1 MKKAIITLM
10 LCIQILHLITNQ
22 GQVSLDIKRSMSH
35 FDQTGKLTPLVVTL
49 SSEDKI
55 EKVKNVDLICIVD
68 VSGSMSSTNKIELV
82 KDSLKYLVNLMNE
95 EDNLAL
101 VTFDSTARIIN
112 GLTQM
117 TSENKTILLK
127 KIDNLYADGGTN
139 IYQGLLKALSLIT
152 NDFSN
157 GQRIASM
164 ILLSDGQDNYNGAD
178 TNFIKLLSDT
188 GKNNYTFTLH
198 TFGYGDDHDP
208 TLLTKIAR
216 IRDGGF
222 FPISKLIDVQDA
234 YLKIY
239 GSLSTV
245 CAINAQ
251 LIIESNFK
259 IEKVYGMDEMY
270 NTTFNNKT
278 APYSFST
285 TLIQVIYGK
294 TYGYV
299 VLVNIPEDTPF
310 GTEVLKATISPL
322 AVTAKYLWAPSFSII
337 AYEEYIR
344 CISVT
349 YFYNGY
355 YAGVYNGIIIIKNGK
370 VWIETNYNGTKNWV
384 GEFDDAINDL
394 ENYYTFGRA
403 NLLSKIRELKT
414 NSIGMHYSQDNSY
427 TRNIIDNSHN
437 IDISKLPITKVIGQ
451 KIIEMDININYYYFY
466 LKEGTGEINNLYFSG
481 NGSSLIIYSEK
492 PSGKINITST
502 SEYIEFYSWN
512 ETKTRVQN
520 LVDLSHG
527 GKFIIEKDFPFEFYS
542 RVDGKKDITFNIE
555 FLKLD
560 FDEISNTPEHL
571 FEINAYILDD
581 KKIEN
586 LKLDLNSLP
595 SATVYK
601 GYYDDELLL
610 GKIVIRKEEISKQ
623 LNSLYQNYLY
633 IIINKMSTNK
643 NIKYNHLEGQ
653 ILFYPMDYI
662 YSIVP
667 EKFSI
672 FSNLFENQKNPHL
685 YTLLGKNITL
695 EFSALGEELDCKILK
710 YNHNYPTGSEELFID
725 SPLFNIQRNEKN
737 NKTYINAFLLEDNN
751 STSDKMI
758 LSIFS
763 KNEGHIASSNSSDLS
778 YNFKYFTHPYIG
790 KEKNITENST
800 NNSTDNSIDNFTD
813 NFTENSTKNST
824 GNPIEVPI
832 IKPKSTVIFLGFS
845 KFVYIRTVKIS
856 YFSMHF
862 AHIREIVY
870 SEILIIT
877 IKIKYKIINRRLEEN
892 EMKQVECKLVKTTFE
907 NQDKYNCS
915 FETNGEEIDNI
926 QINNNF
932 VFKDQVVEIASKT
945 PLALKYMNNLEN
957 VGNSDL
963 FDKKLYILDNATNN
977 IDNDKKEF
985 NITGIIDDKNFNFE
999 NLILTIS
1006 SDMENDKDYSIP
1018 CKVINN
1024 KEKNYTLKCNS
1035 NDDIKGNLD
1044 GAFANL
1050 GNENLIVNFV
1060 SNSNNKLNFTSPIE
1074 KINNIPYKKKKNGI
1088 STGGIVAIIVSCVAL
1103 LVIATGLAFYCK
1115 KKPVP
1120 PESNASES
1128 IKNEISNVNINNV

>member
-1 MKKAIITLM
+1 MRKEILTLI
-10 LCIQILHLITNQ
+10 LFLQIFCLILNQSSISLEIQ
-22 GQVSLDIKRSMSH
+22 RSRSH
-35 FDQTGKLTPLVVTL
+35 FDQTGKLTPLVVSL

-55 EKVKNVDLICIVD
+55 EKIKGVDLICIVD
-68 VSGSMSSTNKIELV
+68 VSGSMSSPRNKIELV
-82 KDSLKYLVNLMNE
+82 KESLKYLVNLMNE

-101 VTFDSTARIIN
+101 VTFDTSSKIVKE
-112 GLTQM
+112 LTKM

-127 KIDNLYADGGTN
+127 DIDNLYASGGTN
-139 IYQGLLKALSLIT
+139 IYQGLDKALSLIAT
-152 NDFSN
+152 DYSN
-157 GQRIASM
+157 GERIASM
-164 ILLSDGQDNYNGAD
+164 ILLSDGIDNYSGAD
-178 TNFIKLLSDT
+178 TKFIKLLSDT

-198 TFGYGDDHDP
+198 TFGYGNDHDP
-208 TLLTKIAR
+208 LLLTKIAR
-216 IRDGGF
+216 IRDSGF
-222 FPISKLIDVQDA
+222 FPISQLIDVQEA

-239 GSLSTV
+239 GSLSTI
-245 CAINAQ
+245 CYINTQ

-299 VLVNIPEDTPF
+299 VMVDIPEDTPI

-322 AVTAKYLWAPSFSII
+322 GITANYLWENSFNII

-355 YAGVYNGIIIIKNGK
+355 YAGTYGGIIIIKNGK
-370 VWIETNYNGTKNWV
+370 LWIETNYNGTRNWV

-394 ENYYTFGRA
+394 NHFSTFGKA

-427 TRNIIDNSHN
+427 IRNIIDSSHN
-437 IDISKLPITKVIGQ
+437 IDVSKLPITKVIGQ
-451 KIIEMDININYYYFY
+451 KIIDIDININYYYFY
-466 LKEGTGEINNLYFSG
+466 LKEGVGEINNLYFSG
-481 NGSSLIIYSEK
+481 NGSSLIIYTEK

-502 SEYIEFYSWN
+502 SEYIEYYSWN
-512 ETKTRVQN
+512 ETKKRVQN
-520 LVDLSHG
+520 LVDFSHG

-542 RVDGKKDITFNIE
+542 KIDGKKDVTFNIE

-586 LKLDLNSLP
+586 LKLDINSLP
-595 SATVYK
+595 SETVYK

-610 GKIVIRKEEISKQ
+610 GKIVIKKEEISKQ
-623 LNSLYQNYLY
+623 LNSIYQNYLY
-633 IIINKMSTNK
+633 IIINKISTNK
-643 NIKYNHLEGQ
+643 NIKYNHVEGQ
-653 ILFYPMDYI
+653 FIFYPMDYI
-662 YSIVP
+662 YSTIP
-667 EKFSI
+667 ERFSI

-685 YTLLGKNITL
+685 YTLLGKNITI
-695 EFSALGEELDCKILK
+695 EFSNLGDELDFKILK

-725 SPLFNIQRNEKN
+725 SPQFNIQRNEAN
-737 NKTYINAFLLEDNN
+737 NKTYINSFLIEDNN

-763 KNEGHIASSNSSDLS
+763 KNEGHIASSNSSYSS
-778 YNFKYFTHPYIG
+778 YNFKYFTNPYIRI
-790 KEKNITENST
+790 EKNSTENST
-800 NNSTDNSIDNFTD
+800 NNYTENY
-813 NFTENSTKNST
+813 TENSTES
-824 GNPIEVPI
+824 IEVPKI
-832 IKPKSTVIFLGFS
+832 NPKSNVIFLGFS
-845 KFVYIRTVKIS
+845 KFVYIRTIKIS

-862 AHIREIVY
+862 AHVREIIY

-877 IKIKYKIINRRLEEN
+877 VNIKYKIIKRRLEEN
-892 EMKQVECKLVKTTFE
+892 EIKQIECKLVNTSFE

-926 QINNNF
+926 QIDNNF
-932 VFKDQVVEIASKT
+932 VFKDQEVEIVGKT
-945 PLALKYMNNLEN
+945 PFALKYMNNLQN
-957 VGNSDL
+957 VGNTDI
-963 FDKKLYILDNATNN
+963 FNKKLYILDNATNK
-977 IDNDKKEF
+977 IDNDKKEL
-985 NITGIIDDKNFNFE
+985 NITGIIDDESFNIE
-999 NLILTIS
+999 ELNLTINS
-1006 SDMENDKDYSIP
+1006 YLANDKDFIIP
-1018 CKVINN
+1018 CKIIDN

-1035 NDDIKGNLD
+1035 NDDIKGHLD
-1044 GAFANL
+1044 GAFGNL
-1050 GNENLIVNFV
+1050 GNENLIINYLD
-1060 SNSNNKLNFTSPIE
+1060 NSNNNLNFTSFEPPIN
-1074 KINNIPYKKKKNGI
+1074 KINNTNSQKNKKGL
-1088 STGGIVAIIVSCVAL
+1088 STGGIIGIIVSCVAV
-1103 LVIATGLAFYCK
+1103 LVIVTTIIVCCK
-1115 KKPVP
+1115 YKRKPVQN
-1120 PESNASES
+1120 ESNISAN
-1128 IKNEISNVNINNV
+1128 IKNELSDVKL